1 MPHIGVMKEEISSI
15 LDDVPPGIF
24 IDSTY
29 GYGSHFDTII
39 KHSQLTAIGFDR
51 DLEAVDNSDPSH
63 EVINLNFSMIS
74 DYVNNNS
81 LSPISGILYDLGVSS
96 HQIDSPNR
104 GFSFSIDSNLDMRM
118 NQKDELTAEK
128 VLNTFSYENL
138 YSIFNEFG
146 EERYSKSI
154 AKKIVEN
161 RPINKTI
168 QLSNIIRNSVPK
180 QNPIF
185 IEKSVRRIF
194 QALRIY
200 INDELNELKD
210 SLLKVK
216 DLIQKN
222 GVIICISYHSLEDR
236 IIKNFMKDLTLGCI
250 CDPSIAICVCN
261 NIQNFEYPKRK
272 KYYPNKEEINSNS
285 RANSATLRYVRKI

>member
-29 GYGSHFDTII
+29 GYGSHFDTIM

-96 HQIDSPNR
+96 HQIDTPNR

-138 YSIFNEFG
+138 YTIFNEFG

-154 AKKIVEN
+154 AKKIIEN

-168 QLSNIIRNSVPK
+168 ELSNIIRNSVPK

>member
-29 GYGSHFDTII
+29 GYGSHFDTIM

-63 EVINLNFSMIS
+63 EVVNLNFSMIS

-96 HQIDSPNR
+96 HQIDTPNR

-138 YSIFNEFG
+138 YSIFSEFG

-154 AKKIVEN
+154 AKKIIEN

-168 QLSNIIRNSVPK
+168 ELSNIIRNSVPK

-185 IEKSVRRIF
+185 IEKSIRRIF

-272 KYYPNKEEINSNS
+272 KYYPNKDEINSNS

>member
-96 HQIDSPNR
+96 HQIDTPNR

-154 AKKIVEN
+154 AKKIIEN
-161 RPINKTI
+161 RPINKTSE
-168 QLSNIIRNSVPK
+168 LSNIIRNSVPK

-272 KYYPNKEEINSNS
+272 KYYPNKKEINSNS

>member
-96 HQIDSPNR
+96 HQIDTPNR

-138 YSIFNEFG
+138 YSIFSEFG

-154 AKKIVEN
+154 AKKIIEN

-185 IEKSVRRIF
+185 IEKSVR
-194 QALRIY
+194 
-200 INDELNELKD
+200 
-210 SLLKVK
+210 
-216 DLIQKN
+216 
-222 GVIICISYHSLEDR
+222 
-236 IIKNFMKDLTLGCI
+236 
-250 CDPSIAICVCN
+250 
-261 NIQNFEYPKRK
+261 
-272 KYYPNKEEINSNS
+272 
-285 RANSATLRYVRKI
+285 

>member
-51 DLEAVDNSDPSH
+51 DQEAVDNSDSSH

-96 HQIDSPNR
+96 HQIDTPNR

-154 AKKIVEN
+154 AKKIIEN

-272 KYYPNKEEINSNS
+272 KYYPNKDEINSNS

>member
-96 HQIDSPNR
+96 HQIDTPNR

-138 YSIFNEFG
+138 YSIFSEFG

-154 AKKIVEN
+154 AKKIIEN

-168 QLSNIIRNSVPK
+168 ELSNIIRNSVPK

-272 KYYPNKEEINSNS
+272 KYYPNKDEIYSNS

>member
-29 GYGSHFDTII
+29 GYGSHFDTIM

-96 HQIDSPNR
+96 HQIDTPNR

-138 YSIFNEFG
+138 HSIFSEFG

-154 AKKIVEN
+154 AKKIIEN

-168 QLSNIIRNSVPK
+168 ELSNIIRNSVPK

-185 IEKSVRRIF
+185 IEKSIRRIF

>member
-29 GYGSHFDTII
+29 GYGSHFDTIM

-63 EVINLNFSMIS
+63 DVINLNFSMIS

-96 HQIDSPNR
+96 HQIDTPNR

-154 AKKIVEN
+154 AKKIIEN

-168 QLSNIIRNSVPK
+168 ELSNIIRNSVPK

-185 IEKSVRRIF
+185 IEKSIRRIF

>member
-29 GYGSHFDTII
+29 GYGSHFDTIM

-96 HQIDSPNR
+96 HQIDTPNR

-138 YSIFNEFG
+138 HSIFSEFG
-146 EERYSKSI
+146 EERYSKNI
-154 AKKIVEN
+154 AKKIIEN

-168 QLSNIIRNSVPK
+168 ELSNIIRNSVPK

-185 IEKSVRRIF
+185 IEKSIRRIF

-250 CDPSIAICVCN
+250 CEPSIAICVCN

-272 KYYPNKEEINSNS
+272 KYYPNKDEINSNS

>member
-29 GYGSHFDTII
+29 GYGSHFDTIM

-185 IEKSVRRIF
+185 IEKSIRRIF

>member
-1 MPHIGVMKEEISSI
+1 MPHNGVMKEEISSI

-29 GYGSHFDTII
+29 GYGSHFDII
-39 KHSQLTAIGFDR
+39 LKHNHLSAIGFDR
-51 DLEAVDNSDPSH
+51 DLEAVDSSNPSH

-81 LSPISGILYDLGVSS
+81 LTPISGVLYDLGVSS
-96 HQIDSPNR
+96 HQIDTPSR
-104 GFSFSIDSNLDMRM
+104 GFSFSLDSNLDMRM

-138 YSIFNEFG
+138 YTIFNEFG

-154 AKKIVEN
+154 AKKIIEN
-161 RPINKTI
+161 RPVNKTSE
-168 QLSNIIRNSVPK
+168 LSNIIRNSVPK

-185 IEKSVRRIF
+185 IEKSIRRIF

-210 SLLKVK
+210 SLLKVS

-236 IIKNFMKDLTLGCI
+236 IIKNFMKELTLGCI
-250 CDPSIAICVCN
+250 CDPSIAICVCS

-272 KYYPNKEEINSNS
+272 KYYPNIEEINSNS

>member
-1 MPHIGVMKEEISSI
+1 MPHNGVMKEEISSI

-29 GYGSHFDTII
+29 GYGSHFDTIM

-96 HQIDSPNR
+96 HQIDTPNR

-138 YSIFNEFG
+138 YSIFSEFG

-154 AKKIVEN
+154 AKKIIEN

-168 QLSNIIRNSVPK
+168 ELSNIIRNSVPK

-185 IEKSVRRIF
+185 IEKSIRRIF

-272 KYYPNKEEINSNS
+272 KYYPNKDEINSNS

>member
-29 GYGSHFDTII
+29 GYGSHFDTIM

-96 HQIDSPNR
+96 HQIDTPNR

-154 AKKIVEN
+154 AKKIIEN
-161 RPINKTI
+161 RPIKKTI
-168 QLSNIIRNSVPK
+168 ELSNIIRNSVPK

-185 IEKSVRRIF
+185 IEKSIRRIF

>member
-29 GYGSHFDTII
+29 GYGSHFDTIM

-96 HQIDSPNR
+96 HQIDTPNR

-138 YSIFNEFG
+138 HSIFSEFG
-146 EERYSKSI
+146 EERYSKNI
-154 AKKIVEN
+154 AKKIIEN

-168 QLSNIIRNSVPK
+168 ELSNIIRNSVPK

-185 IEKSVRRIF
+185 IEKSIRRIF

-200 INDELNELKD
+200 INDELNELRD

-272 KYYPNKEEINSNS
+272 KYYPKKDEINSNS

>member
-96 HQIDSPNR
+96 HQIDTPNR

-154 AKKIVEN
+154 AKKIIEN
-161 RPINKTI
+161 RPINKTSE
-168 QLSNIIRNSVPK
+168 LSNIIRNSVPK

-185 IEKSVRRIF
+185 IEKSVRIIF

-272 KYYPNKEEINSNS
+272 KYYPNKKEINSNS

>member
-96 HQIDSPNR
+96 HQIDTPNR

-154 AKKIVEN
+154 AKKIIEN

-210 SLLKVK
+210 SLFKVK

>member
-96 HQIDSPNR
+96 HQIDTPNR

-138 YSIFNEFG
+138 HSIFSEFG

-154 AKKIVEN
+154 AKKIIEN

-210 SLLKVK
+210 SLFKVK

-285 RANSATLRYVRKI
+285 RANSATLRYIRKI

>member
-15 LDDVPPGIF
+15 LNDVPPGIF

-29 GYGSHFDTII
+29 GYGSHFDTIM

-51 DLEAVDNSDPSH
+51 DLEAVDNSHPSH

-96 HQIDSPNR
+96 HQIDTPNR

-138 YSIFNEFG
+138 YSIFSEFG

-154 AKKIVEN
+154 AKKIIEN

-168 QLSNIIRNSVPK
+168 ELSNIIRNSVPK

-185 IEKSVRRIF
+185 IEKSIRRIF

-272 KYYPNKEEINSNS
+272 KYYPNKDEINSNS

>member
-29 GYGSHFDTII
+29 GYGSHFDTIM

-96 HQIDSPNR
+96 HQIDTPNR

-154 AKKIVEN
+154 AKKIIEN

-168 QLSNIIRNSVPK
+168 ELSNIIRNSVPK

-185 IEKSVRRIF
+185 IEKSIRRIF

>member
-29 GYGSHFDTII
+29 GYGSHFDTIM

-51 DLEAVDNSDPSH
+51 DIEAVDNSDPSH

-96 HQIDSPNR
+96 HQIDTPNR

-138 YSIFNEFG
+138 HSIFSEFG

-154 AKKIVEN
+154 AKKIIEN

-168 QLSNIIRNSVPK
+168 ELSNIIRNSVPK

-185 IEKSVRRIF
+185 IEKSIRRIF

-272 KYYPNKEEINSNS
+272 KYYPNKDEINSNS

>member
-74 DYVNNNS
+74 DYVSNNS

-96 HQIDSPNR
+96 HQIDTPNR

-146 EERYSKSI
+146 EERYSKNI
-154 AKKIVEN
+154 AQKIIEN

>member
-1 MPHIGVMKEEISSI
+1 MPHNGVMKEEISSI

-29 GYGSHFDTII
+29 GYGSHFDTIM

-96 HQIDSPNR
+96 HQIDTPNR

-154 AKKIVEN
+154 AKKIIEN

-168 QLSNIIRNSVPK
+168 ELSNIIRNSVPK

-185 IEKSVRRIF
+185 IEKSIRRIF

>member
-29 GYGSHFDTII
+29 GYGSHFDTIM

-96 HQIDSPNR
+96 HQIDTPNR

-138 YSIFNEFG
+138 YSIFSEFG

-154 AKKIVEN
+154 AKKIIEN

-168 QLSNIIRNSVPK
+168 ELSNIIRNSVPK

-185 IEKSVRRIF
+185 IEKSIRRIF

-200 INDELNELKD
+200 VNDELNELKD

-272 KYYPNKEEINSNS
+272 KYYPNKDEINSNS

>member
-1 MPHIGVMKEEISSI
+1 MPHNGVMKEEISSI

-29 GYGSHFDTII
+29 GYGSHFDTILN
-39 KHSQLTAIGFDR
+39 HSQLTAIGFDR

-63 EVINLNFSMIS
+63 KVINLNFSMIG

-96 HQIDSPNR
+96 HQIDTPNR

-128 VLNTFSYENL
+128 ILNTFSYENL

-146 EERYSKSI
+146 EERYSKRI
-154 AKKIVEN
+154 AKKIIEN
-161 RPINKTI
+161 RPVNRTI
-168 QLSNIIRNSVPK
+168 ELSNIIRNSVPK

-185 IEKSVRRIF
+185 IEKSIRRIF

>member
-39 KHSQLTAIGFDR
+39 KHSQLTPIGFDR

-63 EVINLNFSMIS
+63 EVINLNFSKIS

-96 HQIDSPNR
+96 HQIDTPNR

-118 NQKDELTAEK
+118 NQKDELTAQK

-138 YSIFNEFG
+138 YSIFSEFG

-154 AKKIVEN
+154 AKKIIEN

-168 QLSNIIRNSVPK
+168 ELSNIIKNSVPK

-185 IEKSVRRIF
+185 IEKSIRRIF
-194 QALRIY
+194 QSLRIY
-200 INDELNELKD
+200 INDELNELKE

-261 NIQNFEYPKRK
+261 NIQIFEYPKRK

>member
-29 GYGSHFDTII
+29 GYGSHFDTIM

-96 HQIDSPNR
+96 HQIDTPNR
-104 GFSFSIDSNLDMRM
+104 GFSFSLDSNLDMRM

-154 AKKIVEN
+154 AKKIIEN

-168 QLSNIIRNSVPK
+168 ELSNIIRNSVPK

-185 IEKSVRRIF
+185 IEKSIRRIF

-272 KYYPNKEEINSNS
+272 KYYPNKDEINSNS

>member
-96 HQIDSPNR
+96 HQIDTPNR

-138 YSIFNEFG
+138 YSIFSEFG

-154 AKKIVEN
+154 AKKIIEN

-210 SLLKVK
+210 SLFKVK

>member
-96 HQIDSPNR
+96 HQIDTPNR

-154 AKKIVEN
+154 AKKIIEN

-168 QLSNIIRNSVPK
+168 ELSNIIRNSVPK

-185 IEKSVRRIF
+185 IEKSIRRIF

>member
-15 LDDVPPGIF
+15 IDDVPPGIF

-39 KHSQLTAIGFDR
+39 KHSHLTAIGFDR

-96 HQIDSPNR
+96 HQIDTPNR

-146 EERYSKSI
+146 EERYSKNI
-154 AKKIVEN
+154 AQKIIEN

>member
-96 HQIDSPNR
+96 HQIDTPNR

>member
-29 GYGSHFDTII
+29 GYGSHFDTIM

-74 DYVNNNS
+74 DYVKNNS

-138 YSIFNEFG
+138 YSIFSEFG

-154 AKKIVEN
+154 AKKIIEN

-168 QLSNIIRNSVPK
+168 ELSNIIRNSVPK

-185 IEKSVRRIF
+185 IEKSIRRIF

-216 DLIQKN
+216 DLIAKN

-272 KYYPNKEEINSNS
+272 KYYPNKDEINSNS

>member
-1 MPHIGVMKEEISSI
+1 MPHNGVMKEEISSI

-29 GYGSHFDTII
+29 GYGSHFDII
-39 KHSQLTAIGFDR
+39 LQHNQLSAIGFDR
-51 DLEAVDNSDPSH
+51 DLEAVDNSNPSH

-74 DYVNNNS
+74 DYVNNHS

-96 HQIDSPNR
+96 HQIDTPSR
-104 GFSFSIDSNLDMRM
+104 GFSFSLDSNLDMRM

-138 YSIFNEFG
+138 YTIFNEFG

-154 AKKIVEN
+154 AKKIIEN
-161 RPINKTI
+161 RPVNKTSE
-168 QLSNIIRNSVPK
+168 LSNIIRNSVPK

-185 IEKSVRRIF
+185 IEKSIRRIF

>member
-29 GYGSHFDTII
+29 GYGSHFDTIM

-96 HQIDSPNR
+96 HQIDTPNR

-138 YSIFNEFG
+138 YSIFSEFG

-154 AKKIVEN
+154 AKKIIEN

-168 QLSNIIRNSVPK
+168 ELSNIIRNSVPK

-185 IEKSVRRIF
+185 IEKSIRRIF

>member
-1 MPHIGVMKEEISSI
+1 MPHNGVMKEEISSI
-15 LDDVPPGIF
+15 LDDVPSGIF

-29 GYGSHFDTII
+29 GYGSHFDII
-39 KHSQLTAIGFDR
+39 LKHNQLTPIGFDR
-51 DLEAVDNSDPSH
+51 DLEAVHNSDPSH

-81 LSPISGILYDLGVSS
+81 LSPISGVLYDLGVSS
-96 HQIDSPNR
+96 HQIDTPNR
-104 GFSFSIDSNLDMRM
+104 GFSFSLDSNIDMRM

-154 AKKIVEN
+154 AKRIIEN
-161 RPINKTI
+161 RPINKTSE
-168 QLSNIIRNSVPK
+168 LSNIIRNSVPK

-185 IEKSVRRIF
+185 IEKSIRRIF

-210 SLLKVK
+210 SLLKVS

-236 IIKNFMKDLTLGCI
+236 IIKNFMKELTLGCI

>member
-96 HQIDSPNR
+96 HQIDTPNR

-138 YSIFNEFG
+138 YLIFNEFG

-154 AKKIVEN
+154 AKKIIEN

-168 QLSNIIRNSVPK
+168 ELSNIIRNSVPK

-185 IEKSVRRIF
+185 IEKSIRRIF

-210 SLLKVK
+210 SLFKVK

-272 KYYPNKEEINSNS
+272 KYYPNKDEINSNS

>member
-29 GYGSHFDTII
+29 GYGSHFDTIM

-96 HQIDSPNR
+96 HQIDTPNR

-154 AKKIVEN
+154 AKKIIEN

-168 QLSNIIRNSVPK
+168 ELSNIIRNSVPK

-185 IEKSVRRIF
+185 IEKSIRRIF

-200 INDELNELKD
+200 INDELNELRD

>member
-29 GYGSHFDTII
+29 GYGSHFDTIM

-96 HQIDSPNR
+96 HQIDTPNR

-138 YSIFNEFG
+138 YSIFSEFG
-146 EERYSKSI
+146 EERYSKNI
-154 AKKIVEN
+154 AKKIIEN

-168 QLSNIIRNSVPK
+168 ELSNIIRNSVPK

-185 IEKSVRRIF
+185 IEKSIRRIF

-272 KYYPNKEEINSNS
+272 KYYPNKDEINSNS

>member
-29 GYGSHFDTII
+29 GYGSHFDTIM

-96 HQIDSPNR
+96 HQIDTPNR

-154 AKKIVEN
+154 AKKIIEN

-168 QLSNIIRNSVPK
+168 ELSNIIRNSVPK

-272 KYYPNKEEINSNS
+272 KYYPNKDEINSNS